1 MGRALVCNSAGKLNI
16 TGGTFAD
23 TLSAVSP
30 DSLSVANYDAPAD
43 QAGAQVLEMWGMD
56 SNSVAE
62 IAVTLSRQ
70 QSVNDQT
77 RGVRFN
83 IPALIPGGAGT
94 VGSHNMLPGLAT
106 IPLYKS
112 DNFVF
117 TVSGTANDEVSV
129 TWNTLYNDLP
139 GVNAVLASWDQVQA
153 LRYTTIGLACNA
165 IASGTAG
172 STYGTARALNAD
184 DTRLIANTWYAILGI
199 TTQTTC
205 LSVTFTGPDW
215 GGQRIGLPAGA
226 LTTDSAAFFVDQDVK
241 WRSAGLI
248 NVGGLIPCF
257 NSNNVGNIA
266 VQVLDTVAS
275 TSPKIDFLMY
285 GLTSKP
291 GF

>member
-43 QAGAQVLEMWGMD
+43 KSGARVLEMWGMD

-62 IAVTLSRQ
+62 VAVTLSRQ

-94 VGSHNMLPGLAT
+94 VGSHNFLPGLAT
-106 IPLYKS
+106 IPLFKS
-112 DNFVF
+112 DTFAF
-117 TVSGTANDEVSV
+117 TCSGTANDEISVS
-129 TWNTLYNDLP
+129 WNTLYDDLP
-139 GVNAVLASWDQVQA
+139 GVNSVLASWDQVQQ

-165 IASGTAG
+165 VASGTAA
-172 STYGTARALNAD
+172 STYGTARAMNAD
-184 DTRLIANTWYAILGI
+184 DTRLIANTWYAILGA
-199 TTQTTC
+199 TVQTTC
-205 LSVTFTGPDW
+205 LSITLTCPDW
-215 GGQRIGLPAGA
+215 GGQRIGFPAGA
-226 LTTDSAAFFVDQDVK
+226 LTTDSATYFVDQSVK
-241 WRSAGLI
+241 WGLP
-248 NVGGLIPCF
+248 LIPCF
-257 NSNNVGNIA
+257 NSNNVGNVN

-285 GLTSKP
+285 GLTGKP
-291 GF
+291 GY